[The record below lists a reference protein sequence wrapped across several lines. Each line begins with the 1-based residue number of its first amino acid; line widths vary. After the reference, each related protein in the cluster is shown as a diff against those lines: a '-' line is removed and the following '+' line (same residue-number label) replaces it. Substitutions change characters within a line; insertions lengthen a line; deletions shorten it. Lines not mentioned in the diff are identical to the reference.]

1 MQENIELD
9 DELKDKIRVVAGVGS
24 GGTITGVGRY
34 LRKVSPQ
41 TSIVAADPI
50 GSVIKDAV
58 KTGSYKYEGGS
69 WFVEGIGED
78 FIPNNC
84 DLEVIDDAISVSDK
98 EAFEAKWFNGRK
110 GFGFIEPEDGGNDVF
125 VHVTALK
132 DSGIKF
138 LNEGDKVSYELTEN
152 RGRMAAGN
160 LTLDG
165 ESSSESTDADDDQ
178 PI

>member
-1 MQENIELD
+1 MP
-9 DELKDKIRVVAGVGS
+9 
-24 GGTITGVGRY
+24 TG
-34 LRKVSPQ
+34 
-41 TSIVAADPI
+41 IV
-50 GSVIKDAV
+50 
-58 KTGSYKYEGGS
+58 
-69 WFVEGIGED
+69 
-78 FIPNNC
+78 
-84 DLEVIDDAISVSDK
+84 
-98 EAFEAKWFNGRK
+98 KWFNGRK

-178 PI
+178 SDDQVEESSAEESSEEEAEEEAEEEDEEEAEEEAE